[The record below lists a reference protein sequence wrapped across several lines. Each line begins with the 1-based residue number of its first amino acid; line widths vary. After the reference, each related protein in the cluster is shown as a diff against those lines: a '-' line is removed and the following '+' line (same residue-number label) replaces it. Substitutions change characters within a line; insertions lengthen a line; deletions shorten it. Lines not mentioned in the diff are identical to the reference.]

1 MNWIPVSSSNLS
13 AVAYD
18 DSTHTLYIEFH
29 SSGVYAYFDV
39 PPSVFRGLL
48 TAPSH
53 GSYHAAHIKH
63 NYRYSKL

>member
-1 MNWIPVSSSNLS
+1 MKWIPVSSSNLS

-18 DSTHTLYIEFH
+18 ESTLTLYIEFR

-39 PPSVFRGLL
+39 PPSVFQGLL
-48 TAPSH
+48 AAPSH

-63 NYRYSKL
+63 NYRYRRL